1 MLFCQSCLL
10 CVRVCKINTIFGKTN
25 IFCPLFSLFP
35 LSCADSV
42 GLTVAKPKP
51 VVGRSIGVLRALKF
65 KENHSTIFLFLCV
78 WNNILSV
85 CRIFCRFILCFV
97 QKVWCF
103 LLIFCIFAVLIERN
117 ALSLQRLH
125 RLFADIVRLKSHNGC
140 SIFYNKNK
148 DYTSRLTKL
157 F

>member
-35 LSCADSV
+35 LFCADSV

-85 CRIFCRFILCFV
+85 CRIFVRNSLYFV
-97 QKVWCF
+97 KYIWCF
-103 LLIFCIFAVLIERN
+103 RLTIRIFAVLIERN
-117 ALSLQRLH
+117 A
-125 RLFADIVRLKSHNGC
+125 
-140 SIFYNKNK
+140 
-148 DYTSRLTKL
+148 
-157 F
+157 